1 MLLWCPIIET
11 LWKEVNG
18 WLIEIGF
25 LEYNSRKILGD
36 LDSGPIINSSIL
48 LSKKVIYDSFRKE
61 KHPSLVHIKMRLKT
75 YTIWRSISIIQ
86 TEKKNALKR
95 SGIC

>member
-25 LEYNSRKILGD
+25 LKYNSRKILGD
-36 LDSGPIINSSIL
+36 LDSGPIINSIIL
-48 LSKKVIYDSFRKE
+48 LSKKVIYE
-61 KHPSLVHIKMRLKT
+61 KHPSLAHIKN
-75 YTIWRSISIIQ
+75 
-86 TEKKNALKR
+86 EVKNLYYR
-95 SGIC
+95 